1 MGEYLLIV
9 DQKHISENF
18 SGRVTCC
25 QVWAELQA
33 ADDPVEEG
41 LQVLQVLQQV
51 HQVPLQIAA
60 ALRSGSSG
68 CHKSSSWPPPPQSLS
83 LLDPDLVYQPLLHLP
98 YPCSGSGCAGSGGG
112 LFDGLILSLFSS
124 SHFKHVYHYVIDTI
138 THLVVR
144 RIREVR
150 WVVDGRRVP

>member
-9 DQKHISENF
+9 DQKHNSENF
-18 SGRVTCC
+18 LGRVTCC

-41 LQVLQVLQQV
+41 LPVLQQV
-51 HQVPLQIAA
+51 HQVLQQTAA

>member
-1 MGEYLLIV
+1 MGENLLIV

-18 SGRVTCC
+18 SGRGTCC

-41 LQVLQVLQQV
+41 PQVLQ
-51 HQVPLQIAA
+51 QIAA

-68 CHKSSSWPPPPQSLS
+68 CHKSSSWPPPPQSSS
-83 LLDPDLVYQPLLHLP
+83 LLDPDPVYQPLLHLP
-98 YPCSGSGCAGSGGG
+98 SPCSGSGCAGSGGG
-112 LFDGLILSLFSS
+112 LFDGLILSLISS

-150 WVVDGRRVP
+150 GVVDGRRVP